1 MNLKK
6 IILIIEE
13 ITTTIGNKI
22 SWLVILM
29 TFTAFSVAIFRYFFN
44 IGFVWMQEIYI
55 WMNGL
60 IFLLGA
66 SYSLLH
72 DKHVRVDIFYRILNE
87 KYKAYINIIFSVLFI
102 IPFVFIVSKYSIP
115 YVLKSWFSFEKSRE
129 AGGLEFLY
137 LYKTTIIL
145 FCFFL
150 FIQSIA
156 LIFRCILV
164 IKEKEN
170 KIFFKILKK
179 L

>member
-1 MNLKK
+1 M
-6 IILIIEE
+6 
-13 ITTTIGNKI
+13 ITC
-22 SWLVILM
+22 
-29 TFTAFSVAIFRYFFN
+29 
-44 IGFVWMQEIYI
+44 IYEQ
-55 WMNGL
+55 
-60 IFLLGA
+60 
-66 SYSLLH
+66 
-72 DKHVRVDIFYRILNE
+72 D
-87 KYKAYINIIFSVLFI
+87 FI
-102 IPFVFIVSKYSIP
+102 IPIVFIVSKYSIP

-164 IKEKEN
+164 IKEKEK